1 MSIEGIMIII
11 YFLITAVVGIYAS
24 QKMKSAED
32 FWVAGR
38 TLGVPKTVATF
49 VAAFISPTSL
59 LGLIGIHYSSGWGS
73 MWMYG
78 GTIGSMMVYTLW
90 LAKKYNQVGAS
101 TIPDILHWR
110 FDKRAR
116 GIAAV
121 IICIGA
127 VLYAAATAIGGS
139 YVLEIGLG
147 LNLTV
152 GMIIMCVVFVIWCTL
167 GGYTANATVDIV
179 HTIVKL
185 AAFILIFV
193 GVLAFGGGFT
203 AVNQAAYEVDPKLF
217 TGIAPL
223 AIVAYFI
230 TWGFGNMG
238 QPAYVA
244 RCFSAKN
251 ARTAAASFGMSAVV
265 LAICYFMCVTIGV
278 GGRAF
283 YPTIE
288 SADKLT
294 LHLSADFYPPIVSG
308 LIFSAIIGAGISVA
322 SSIILAGSTSFAND
336 IYKTFLNKNASDS
349 QLIKVSRISTLVMGI
364 LVIPFA
370 VCWQEGIGA
379 MTIYIFGI
387 YASALTAPIL
397 LGFLWKRYNTYGAMV
412 TMILATVIAIVWQ
425 LLGQPSLGLPGV
437 KTLHPAI
444 PAFIIGILS
453 GVIVSLCTSKPTD
466 DIIDRFF
473 PKKNNIRVEVEG

>member
-1 MSIEGIMIII
+1 MGVEGIVIVV
-11 YFLITAVVGIYAS
+11 YFLVIATVGIYAS
-24 QKMKSAED
+24 QRTRTIAD

-38 TLGVPKTVATF
+38 TLGVPQTVATF

-59 LGLIGIHYSSGWGS
+59 LGLIGIHYSTGWAS

-78 GTIGSMMVYTLW
+78 GTIGSMMIYTLW
-90 LAKKYNQVGAS
+90 LAKKYNQIGVS
-101 TIPDILHWR
+101 TIPDIFHIR
-110 FDKRAR
+110 FNEKVR

-121 IICIGA
+121 IICLGA

-147 LNLTV
+147 LNLTL
-152 GMIIMCVVFVIWCTL
+152 GMILMCVVFVVWCTL
-167 GGYTANATVDIV
+167 GGYKANATVDIV

-185 AAFILIFV
+185 LAFVLIFV
-193 GVLAFGGGFT
+193 GVLSNGGGFT
-203 AVNQAAYEVDPKLF
+203 AVNRAAYEVEPGLF
-217 TGIAPL
+217 AGIAPL
-223 AIVAYFI
+223 VIVAYLI

-244 RCFSAKN
+244 RAFSAKN

-265 LAICYFMCVTIGV
+265 LTACYFMCVTIGV

-288 SADKLT
+288 RADTLT
-294 LHLSADFYPPIVSG
+294 LQLSADFYPPVITG
-308 LIFSAIIGAGISVA
+308 LIFAAIVGAGISVA

-336 IYKTFLNKNASDS
+336 IYKNFVNKDASEAE
-349 QLIKVSRISTLVMGI
+349 LIKVSRISTFVMGL

-370 VCWQEGIGA
+370 VGWKEGIGA

-387 YASALTAPIL
+387 YGTALTVPIL
-397 LGFLWKRYNTYGAMV
+397 FGFLWKRYNTYGAITTMV
-412 TMILATVIAIVWQ
+412 TATTITIVWQ
-425 LLGQPSLGLPGV
+425 LLGQPNLGLPGV

-444 PAFIIGILS
+444 PAFVVGILT
-453 GVIVSLCTSKPTD
+453 GVIVSLCTPKPD
-466 DIIDRFF
+466 DDVIDRFF
-473 PKKNNIRVEVEG
+473 PKSKLGDAVDG

>member
-1 MSIEGIMIII
+1 MSTEGIMIII
-11 YFLITAVVGIYAS
+11 YLLIVAIVGIYAS
-24 QKMKSAED
+24 RKMKTASD

-90 LAKKYNQVGAS
+90 LAKKYNEVGAS
-101 TIPDILHWR
+101 TIPDILDWR
-110 FDKRAR
+110 FDRRVR
-116 GIAAV
+116 GIAAF

-152 GMIIMCVVFVIWCTL
+152 GMILMCVIFVIWCTL
-167 GGYTANATVDIV
+167 GGYTANATVDII
-179 HTIVKL
+179 HTVVKL
-185 AAFILIFV
+185 AAFVLIFG
-193 GVLAFGGGFT
+193 GVLFYGGGFT
-203 AVNQAAYEVDPKLF
+203 AVNQAAYQVNPKLF
-217 TGIAPL
+217 ASIAPL

-244 RCFSAKN
+244 RCFSAKS

-283 YPTIE
+283 YPTLQ

-294 LHLSADFYPPIVSG
+294 LILSADFYPPIISG

-322 SSIILAGSTSFAND
+322 SAIILAGSTSFSND
-336 IYKTFLNKNASDS
+336 IYRTFINKNATDK
-349 QLIKVSRISTLVMGI
+349 QLINVSRISTCVMGI

-370 VCWQEGIGA
+370 AGWNEGIGA

-387 YASALTAPIL
+387 YATALTAPIL
-397 LGFLWKRYNTYGAMV
+397 LGFLWKRYNTYGAMA
-412 TMILATVIAIVWQ
+412 TMIIATVITIVWQ

-444 PAFIIGILS
+444 PAFVIGILV
-453 GVIVSLCTSKPTD
+453 GVIVSLCTSKPD
-466 DIIDRFF
+466 DDVINRFF
-473 PKKNNIRVEVEG
+473 PKKNKINIEVQG